1 MEAKCKSKAMTAIL
15 QRLNAKKDFE
25 IIIFGD
31 DCILNRPVDKW
42 PACEVLNAAGQS
54 GVGTV
59 LKQGLRDQP
68 EMLMTSDADEQL
80 ILTIPF
86 SCAVK
91 IKSITV
97 VGSAA
102 ETGSNPAEMRAFINR
117 DDVDFDV
124 GSTPSNLTRTRTS
137 HTCATQHVLLPPA
150 RYHSPAVLAPSDVA
164 QHGPVAAA
172 GRCQG

>member
-1 MEAKCKSKAMTAIL
+1 MPPCATQPRIDCGAGSPLGGTPREKISTACAVADCGRCN
-15 QRLNAKKDFE
+15 RLNE
-25 IIIFGD
+25 EQY
-31 DCILNRPVDKW
+31 L
-42 PACEVLNAAGQS
+42 E
-54 GVGTV
+54 
-59 LKQGLRDQP
+59 
-68 EMLMTSDADEQL
+68 SDADEQL